1 MDKITECNGNFT
13 LDTVRQ
19 QFESWRSES
28 TKRKRIPPHLWEAAV
43 RLCETYPITH
53 VCRYL
58 RLSFPDLKKHIS
70 TAKPP
75 MIGSARFM
83 EFDLSCIS
91 GGRWQIECDR
101 PDGAKLKMSGNGQP
115 PVIENVLREFIS

>member
-1 MDKITECNGNFT
+1 MDEITECNENFT
-13 LDTVRQ
+13 LDAVRQ

-28 TKRKRIPPHLWEAAV
+28 SKRRRIPPHLWEAAV

-53 VCRYL
+53 VCRHL
-58 RLSFPDLKKHIS
+58 RLSFPDLKKHIPP
-70 TAKPP
+70 TKPP
-75 MIGSARFM
+75 VIGSARFM
-83 EFDLSCIS
+83 EFDISSIS

-101 PDGAKLKMSGNGQP
+101 PDGARLKISGNGQL